1 MKISPYFTFY
11 QKELFGTIG
20 RAFTKSLAMT
30 IGEFGFEE
38 IFYSK
43 QSKSLPL
50 ITWFLFVVFLLV
62 MTILL
67 MNMLVSK
74 HFVKNQQ
81 PSVIINLNRIADYI
95 LRNQPAY
102 INQKKNNKK
111 TEKGSFEHFKM
122 KLWLLI

>member
-95 LRNQPAY
+95 LLEFSRNQPAY
-102 INQKKNNKK
+102 INQKKQKQKNRKRI
-111 TEKGSFEHFKM
+111 F
-122 KLWLLI
+122 